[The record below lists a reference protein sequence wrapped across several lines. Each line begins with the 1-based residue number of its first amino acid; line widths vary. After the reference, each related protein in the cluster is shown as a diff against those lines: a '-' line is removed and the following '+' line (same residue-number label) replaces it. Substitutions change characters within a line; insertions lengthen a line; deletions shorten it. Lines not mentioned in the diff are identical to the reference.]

1 MMKEKHLEKTVVPVF
16 YAVDDNYLPYL
27 VVSLTSLKR
36 NANKDCQYLIHVL
49 TADVSEEMQRKLAE
63 CQEENVRI
71 QCVNVSDK
79 MEEVKSSLQLRDYY
93 TGATYY
99 RIFIASLFPQYDK
112 AVYLDSDTVLLGDVS
127 ELYKTELGD
136 NLVGA
141 IPDGAVAVV
150 PEFRAYTKG
159 VLGIDAEKYFNAG
172 VLLMNLAQFRK
183 DGFYKKFCSLLG
195 RYRFKVAQDQ
205 DYLNVIC
212 RDKVSY
218 IGMEWNRMPI
228 GGNDDSLPKLI
239 HYNLTMKPW
248 HYEDILFKEFFWEY
262 AKTTKYYERILRDLK
277 EYTQDKKDADSAAEK
292 KLIALCLEEVD
303 REDNYRKRFM

>member
-1 MMKEKHLEKTVVPVF
+1 MKETQTEKTVVPVF

-27 VVSLTSLKR
+27 IVSLTSLKR
-36 NANKDCQYLIHVL
+36 NANKNCQYLIHVL
-49 TADVSEEMQRKLAE
+49 TAGTSEKMQRDLAE
-63 CQEENVRI
+63 CEEENVRI

-79 MEEVKSSLQLRDYY
+79 MEEVKNSLHLRDYY

-99 RIFIASLFPQYDK
+99 RIFIASMFPQYDK
-112 AVYLDSDTVLLGDVS
+112 AVYLDSDTVLLGDVG
-127 ELYKTELGD
+127 ELYQTELGD

-141 IPDGAVAVV
+141 IPDGAVAAV

-183 DGFYKKFCSLLG
+183 EGFYKKFCSLLG
-195 RYRFKVAQDQ
+195 QYQFKVAQDQ

-228 GGNDDSLPKLI
+228 GGKEDGLPKLI

-248 HYEDILFKEFFWEY
+248 HYEDILFQEFFWEY
-262 AKTTKYYERILRDLK
+262 AKTTKDYERILQELK
-277 EYTQDKKDADSAAEK
+277 EYTQDKKDADAATEK
-292 KLIALCLEEVD
+292 QLIALCMKEVD
-303 REDNYRKRFM
+303 RDDNYRKRFM